1 MEFEAR
7 SELVLND
14 DSTGGLVTRDAQFE
28 ERRLEGASAGP
39 KKDSR
44 SLYEQIAEQRSAA
57 EELKKAG
64 ASQAFKPR
72 GLDEEEAEFLEQQ
85 EDNRRL
91 REESTATQE
100 ELDRRSFEL
109 AVAMR
114 QAAARAPAKRPVA
127 ALPGASSAVFS
138 KPPAEQGVATAP
150 AKRPVATLPSKPP
163 AEQGVAAA
171 SSLSSRLPLS
181 GALSKPT
188 RAGDQGAIS
197 NHSADAIAGQKR
209 AREPSSSAPPPPPL
223 ALLGAPSHAPQAPVA
238 LRPPATKAAAAP
250 PPASLVAYDSA
261 DDDDD

>member
-85 EDNRRL
+85 EDNRRR
-91 REESTATQE
+91 REEMTATQE

-114 QAAARAPAKRPVA
+114 QAAARAPAKRAVA
-127 ALPGASSAVFS
+127 ALPGAPSVVFS
-138 KPPAEQGVATAP
+138 KPPAELGVTTGASAP
-150 AKRPVATLPSKPP
+150 ST
-163 AEQGVAAA
+163 
-171 SSLSSRLPLS
+171 SLSSGPS
-181 GALSKPT
+181 VAGALSSLT
-188 RAGDQGAIS
+188 RTGAAGDRAAIS
-197 NHSADAIAGQKR
+197 NHSADATAGQKR
-209 AREPSSSAPPPPPL
+209 AREHNTAAPPPPPL
-223 ALLGAPSHAPQAPVA
+223 ALLAATSHAPQAPVT
-238 LRPPATKAAAAP
+238 LRPPASLPATKTAAAP

-261 DDDDD
+261 EDDDD